1 MIGIAMTT
9 YNVERF
15 LREQIDSILNQ
26 TYTDFELIICDD
38 VSSDSTVDI
47 LNEYAQKDSRIHII
61 QNEKNLGFLKNFEKA
76 IRICLERG
84 AEYIAL
90 SDQDDIWLPNHLE
103 VLLKT
108 LNGKEGLACGDV
120 RLIDENNKEYSK
132 LSERLNFNMEKLSV
146 LDKLKSSLYSLNL
159 FQGGCMLI
167 HKSCFNFLFPLPNNI
182 YVHDTWFFLCSA
194 YYNRFYYNSECLSK
208 YRQHLNN
215 TSGDKIHQPLFNKHK
230 FQLFFKRQALSDRF
244 YYVQGL
250 IERFNP
256 SDIQIDHYSEIKK
269 AYSFFLYK
277 KWFLYRFFHLSF
289 YIKRYK
295 FFTQNKPF
303 WYSILKYILYG

>member
-9 YNVERF
+9 YNGERF

-47 LNEYAQKDSRIHII
+47 LNEYAQKDSRVHIV

-84 AEYIAL
+84 ADYVAL

-132 LSERLNFNMEKLSV
+132 LSERLNLDIEKLPT
-146 LDKLKSSLYSLNL
+146 LDKLKISMYNINL
-159 FQGGCMLI
+159 FQGACMLI
-167 HKSCFNFLFPLPNNI
+167 HKSCFRFLFPYPDHI
-182 YVHDTWFFLCSA
+182 SSHDTWFFLCSA
-194 YYNRFYYNSECLSK
+194 YTDHFYYSSEILSK
-208 YRQHLNN
+208 HRQHKNN
-215 TSGDKIHQPLFNKHK
+215 ASGNKIHTALINKRKLVLLFTRRNS
-230 FQLFFKRQALSDRF
+230 LDRF
-244 YYVQGL
+244 YHLQTL
-250 IERFNP
+250 LLRFNP
-256 SDIQIDHYSEIKK
+256 QYINQNYYLEIKK
-269 AYSFFLYK
+269 AYSFYSHK

-289 YIKRYK
+289 YIKRYQ

-303 WYSILKYILYG
+303 WYSILKYLLYG